1 MVSNSSYVPRA
12 KSPTRIPIADSAAWS
27 DAMKSKDEAARSYV
41 MLEDIAKHFG
51 VQTAT
56 VRKRAEVLDLSVA
69 KIRNAD
75 SKNAYCAA
83 VTVADALRIRD
94 TFRASKLINN
104 ARVLGPDEILKLME
118 EK

>member
-1 MVSNSSYVPRA
+1 VIPDEENDE
-12 KSPTRIPIADSAAWS
+12 RIRITTLEDALSGKADAG
-27 DAMKSKDEAARSYV
+27 SYV

-56 VRKRAEVLDLSVA
+56 VRKRAADLGANVA
-69 KIRNAD
+69 KIRNVDA
-75 SKNAYCAA
+75 KNAYCAA